1 MGEEEQM
8 QPALEN
14 EATAETTD
22 GGDVFSWPVLRF
34 DIPPKRVCHL
44 YQQFR
49 KASNPNNFLKGVKWS
64 PDGSCFLTSSEDN
77 TLRVFNLP
85 DNVDGSHVD
94 ACISKADE
102 ERGVLTVPKKSYGQD
117 NISKQ
122 LSRVNWQSKLT
133 NNFKI
138 HTLQM
143 LLLVKESLCMTIVG
157 IPTCLFQ
164 IQLPVYLQ
172 VAPVTIL
179 FISGMPLLASCVA
192 HTGLMM
198 PWMRSLLPF
207 QLLSTPLELSII
219 SAIAFCPAHTGMFA
233 TGSYSQTTAIYSED
247 NMELLYI
254 LHGQEGGVTHVQFSK
269 DGNYLYTGGRKDPYI
284 YCWDIRNTLDVVYK
298 LYRSSEQTNQRILF
312 DIEPCGHHLGT
323 GGQDGQVHIY
333 DLQTG
338 QWVASFQAAYDTV
351 NGFSFHPFLPIAASS
366 SGHRR
371 FGMPDSCDNDL
382 NLIGDE
388 NCVSIWSFAT
398 MTENA
403 ANGNWGDTNTQSE
416 HEDLRQHS

>member
-207 QLLSTPLELSII
+207 QLLSTPLELNCLLDTTDLLEYLTYIALVEILNSIPHLKEIKMGREVLFQQLPFALLILGCLQQVLTARLLQSIVKIIWNFYI
-219 SAIAFCPAHTGMFA
+219 SCMAKKVGLHMFN
-233 TGSYSQTTAIYSED
+233 SQK
-247 NMELLYI
+247 METIYI
-254 LHGQEGGVTHVQFSK
+254 LEV
-269 DGNYLYTGGRKDPYI
+269 
-284 YCWDIRNTLDVVYK
+284 
-298 LYRSSEQTNQRILF
+298 ERIL
-312 DIEPCGHHLGT
+312 IYTAGIYAIHLMLCTSYTDHQSKQTSGYYLISSPVVIILV
-323 GGQDGQVHIY
+323 QDGQVHIY

-338 QWVASFQAAYDTV
+338 QWVASFQAAY
-351 NGFSFHPFLPIAASS
+351 
-366 SGHRR
+366 
-371 FGMPDSCDNDL
+371 
-382 NLIGDE
+382 GDE